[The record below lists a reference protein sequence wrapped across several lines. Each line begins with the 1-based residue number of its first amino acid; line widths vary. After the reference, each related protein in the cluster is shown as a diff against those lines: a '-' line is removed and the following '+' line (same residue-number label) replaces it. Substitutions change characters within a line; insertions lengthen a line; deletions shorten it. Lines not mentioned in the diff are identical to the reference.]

1 MKDGNVVSFPATNTM
16 TPHQALSS
24 ALLFADNDNLKEVF
38 VVGFDGDGDLLV
50 RSSRMTRRDAL
61 WLIEQAR
68 LYILELP

>member
-1 MKDGNVVSFPATNTM
+1 MKIDNVVALPATTTM

-24 ALLFADNDNLKEVF
+24 ALSFADNDNLKEVL

-50 RSSRMTRRDAL
+50 RSSRMTNSNAL

-68 LYILELP
+68 LYVLGLL